1 MRELEVGCDK
11 SGMPPR
17 TRHNEVGPGQYELAP
32 RYEEVNVAVDHNQ
45 LLMDLMDR
53 VAARHRFRV
62 LLHEKPFEG
71 VNGSGKH
78 NNWSLSTNTGKN
90 LLKPG
95 SKPGRS
101 LEFLYFFVA
110 TIRAVHEFA
119 DILRASV
126 ASASNDHR
134 LGANE
139 APPAIVSAST
149 GEFLTRVLQDRK
161 SDV

>member
-1 MRELEVGCDK
+1 
-11 SGMPPR
+11 
-17 TRHNEVGPGQYELAP
+17 
-32 RYEEVNVAVDHNQ
+32 
-45 LLMDLMDR
+45 
-53 VAARHRFRV
+53 
-62 LLHEKPFEG
+62 PFEG

-95 SKPGRS
+95 SQPGRS
-101 LEFLYFFVA
+101 LEFLSFFVA
-110 TIRAVHEFA
+110 TIRAVHEYA

-139 APPAIVSAST
+139 APPAIVSVFI
-149 GEFLTRVLQDRK
+149 GDFLTRVLNDIAEEKLSDKKGVKEIMELLAKIPELERDNTDRR
-161 SDV
+161 SEEHTSELQSRFDLVCRLLLENINVYSRVLLVLT